1 MSKLSMLPSAA
12 TRVLTRTLAWL
23 AVIASASIAL
33 SGCSGPQVTATPMAV
48 MPMPR
53 VANVQTGGSIYQST
67 TATNWF
73 ETPVAHRIGDLL
85 TIAVS
90 ENSTGTSKS
99 QSDTSRN
106 ASMTAKSAKADGADS
121 VLERWFNIGQ
131 QASSFKGNGTNTSS
145 SAMTGTI
152 AVAIVEVLPN
162 GAYVVGGEKQVMQGR
177 NMETF
182 RFTGVVNKFDIS
194 PANVVASSKV
204 GQAKVARVDDGQVA
218 DGSNGGWLQTILLGV
233 SPF

>member
-1 MSKLSMLPSAA
+1 MSNLSMLPSAA
-12 TRVLTRTLAWL
+12 TRVPTLTLAWL
-23 AVIASASIAL
+23 AVIASASVAL

-90 ENSTGTSKS
+90 ENSTGSSKS

>member
-1 MSKLSMLPSAA
+1 MSKLSMLQRAAARALMGTVALLATVGPMLSACSSPA
-12 TRVLTRTLAWL
+12 
-23 AVIASASIAL
+23 AVPA
-33 SGCSGPQVTATPMAV
+33 PMAV

-53 VANVQTGGSIYQST
+53 VVNVQTAGSIYQPT

-73 ETPVAHRIGDLL
+73 ETPVAHRVGDLL

-90 ENSTGTSKS
+90 ENSSGTNKS
-99 QSDTSRN
+99 QSDVSRN
-106 ASMTAKSAKADGADS
+106 ASVTAKSARPDGADS

-131 QASSFKGNGTNTSS
+131 SASSFKGNGTNSS
-145 SAMTGTI
+145 TTALTGTV

-194 PANVVASSKV
+194 SGNVVASSKV
-204 GQAKVARVDDGQVA
+204 GQAKVARVEGGQIA
-218 DGSNGGWLQTILLGV
+218 DGSNGGWLQGILLGV

>member
-1 MSKLSMLPSAA
+1 MLPSAA

-23 AVIASASIAL
+23 AVLASASVAL
-33 SGCSGPQVTATPMAV
+33 GGCSSPQVTATPMAV

-106 ASMTAKSAKADGADS
+106 ASMTAKSARADGADS

-204 GQAKVARVDDGQVA
+204 GQAKAARVDDGQVA

>member
-12 TRVLTRTLAWL
+12 TRVLTHTLAWL
-23 AVIASASIAL
+23 AVIVSASVAL

>member
-23 AVIASASIAL
+23 AVIASASVAL

-90 ENSTGTSKS
+90 ENSTGSSKS

-204 GQAKVARVDDGQVA
+204 GQARVARVDDGQVA

>member
-23 AVIASASIAL
+23 AVLASASVAL
-33 SGCSGPQVTATPMAV
+33 SGCVGPQVTATPMAV

>member
-23 AVIASASIAL
+23 AMIASASVAL
-33 SGCSGPQVTATPMAV
+33 SGCVGPQVTATPMAV

-90 ENSTGTSKS
+90 ENSTGNSKS

>member
-12 TRVLTRTLAWL
+12 TRILTRTLAWL
-23 AVIASASIAL
+23 AVLASASVAL

>member
-1 MSKLSMLPSAA
+1 MSKLSMLPRAT
-12 TRVLTRTLAWL
+12 TRVLARALAL
-23 AVIASASIAL
+23 FTAITTTGVVL
-33 SGCSGPQVTATPMAV
+33 SGCASPQVTATPMAV

-53 VANVQTGGSIYQST
+53 VANVQTGGSIYQPT

-90 ENSTGTSKS
+90 ENSSGSNKS

-106 ASMTAKSAKADGADS
+106 ASATAKSAKADGADS

-131 QASSFKGNGTNTSS
+131 QASSFKGNGTNTST

-204 GQAKVARVDDGQVA
+204 GQAKVARVEDGQVA
-218 DGSNGGWLQTILLGV
+218 DGSNGGWLQSILLDV

>member
-12 TRVLTRTLAWL
+12 TRVLTRTLTWL
-23 AVIASASIAL
+23 AVIASASVAL

-90 ENSTGTSKS
+90 ENSTGSSKS

-204 GQAKVARVDDGQVA
+204 GQARVARVDDGQVA